1 MSLSPGRRLG
11 PYRVTSRIG
20 VGGMGEVYE
29 ATDTNLARKV
39 AIKVLPESMAAD
51 AERLARLDREAK
63 TLAALNH
70 SNIAAIYGLERFDG
84 QTALIMELVEGPT
97 LAERI
102 VDGPIPVDEAL
113 SIARQVAE
121 ALGAAHE
128 QGIIHRDLKPA
139 NLKVRPDGTVK
150 VLDFGLA
157 KVVTVEPG
165 AIGSAV
171 SHSPT
176 LTTPTQTRAGVVLG
190 TAAYM
195 SPEQARGKPVDRRTD
210 IWAFGVVFYEMLTGQ
225 RLFKGDEVGDVLAD
239 IIKDEPNLDRV
250 PARLQPL
257 IQHCLEKDPRKRLR
271 DIGDI
276 GLLLNAPRPAR
287 PRQTSWLWPAVSALL
302 LAAVVGLSFLY
313 ARRALPAR
321 EALRF
326 EVSTPGNTRAQMF
339 ALSPDGRHLAFITGN
354 PLQLWVR
361 PMDALESR
369 VLPGTEGASF
379 PFWSPDGQRLGF
391 FAQGKLKTI
400 GLAGGPPQSLCDAIS
415 GRGGSWSRDGTI
427 LFSASNLSPIL
438 RIASTGGSPV
448 PVTMVPAD
456 VNEGHRYPSFL
467 PDGRHFLF
475 NVGTTR
481 ADAAGVYVGS
491 LDGGEPVRLLPDV
504 TNALYAARPG
514 GRGLLVFRRDRTLTA
529 QRFDPDALETEGDM
543 FPVAEGVA
551 FGSANLNTFG
561 AFTVSDNGTL
571 AYQLGGTA
579 LRRELVWV
587 DRSGKHLDTATKPAE
602 IQNPYSVSPDGK
614 MLAMRIAPGSRSSGD
629 LWVQDLTRG
638 VSSRLTFRG
647 ALDGSPIWSPDGTRI
662 VFYRPAEGGYSYD
675 LFQKL
680 ANSSRNEESLFHN
693 GPSFLS
699 ATDWSTDGRFIVYT
713 ENATQTSLDLWILP
727 LSGER
732 KPSVY
737 LQTPFIEQDGQF
749 FPDAG
754 DGQRWMAYQS
764 NESGR
769 DQIYIQAVPA
779 SGAKHQISTEGGT
792 VPRWRR
798 DGRELFYITA
808 DQRLVA
814 VPISAGSGLQVGKP
828 QPLFANAGMNSFVPS
843 KSGDRFLI
851 NVPASGEQAVT
862 PPIIVVTD
870 WTPTIAR

>member
-1 MSLSPGRRLG
+1 MVLTPGTRLG
-11 PYRVTSRIG
+11 PYEVTAQIG
-20 VGGMGEVYE
+20 VGGMGEVYR
-29 ATDTNLARKV
+29 ATDTNLARQV
-39 AIKVLPESMAAD
+39 AIKVLPAAVAAD
-51 AERLARLDREAK
+51 AERLARFDREAR

-70 SNIAAIYGLERFDG
+70 PNIATIYGLEKSADT
-84 QTALIMELVEGPT
+84 TALVMELVEGPT
-97 LAERI
+97 LADRI
-102 VDGPIPVDEAL
+102 GRGPIPIDEAL
-113 SIARQVAE
+113 PIAKQIAE
-121 ALGAAHE
+121 ALDAAHE

-139 NLKVRPDGTVK
+139 NIKLRSNGTVK

-157 KVVTVEPG
+157 KVVTIEPG
-165 AIGSAV
+165 AIGSAL
-171 SHSPT
+171 SQSPT
-176 LTTPTQTRAGVVLG
+176 LTTPAQTRAGVVLG

-195 SPEQARGKPVDRRTD
+195 SPEQARGTPVDRRTD
-210 IWAFGVVFYEMLTGQ
+210 IWAFGVVLYEMLTGQ
-225 RLFKGDEVGDVLAD
+225 RLFKGDEVGAVLAD

-250 PARLQPL
+250 PAGIRPL
-257 IQHCLEKDPRKRLR
+257 LQHCLEKDPRKRLR

-276 GLLLNAPRPAR
+276 GLLLDAPPPTR
-287 PRQTSWLWPAVSALL
+287 PRQASWVWPAVSALL

-313 ARRALPAR
+313 ALRAPPAR
-321 EALRF
+321 EAMRL
-326 EVSTPGNTRAQMF
+326 EVSTPGNAPAQMF
-339 ALSPDGRHLAFITGN
+339 ALSPDGRHLAFITGS

-369 VLPGTEGASF
+369 VLPATEGASF

-391 FAQGKLKTI
+391 FAQGQLKTI
-400 GLAGGPPQSLCDAIS
+400 ALAGGPPQSLADAIT
-415 GRGGSWSRDGTI
+415 GRGGSWNRDGII
-427 LFSASNLSPIL
+427 LFAASNVSPIL
-438 RIASTGGSPV
+438 RIASNGGSPV
-448 PVTMVPAD
+448 PVTMVPAG

-491 LDGGEPVRLLPDV
+491 LDGGEPVRLLPDF

-514 GRGLLVFRRDRTLTA
+514 GSGLLVFRRDRTLTA
-529 QRFDPDALETEGDM
+529 QRFDPDALETQGDM

-551 FGSANLNTFG
+551 FGSALNTFG

-571 AYQLGGTA
+571 AYQIGGTT

-587 DRSGKHLDTATKPAE
+587 DRSGKRLETATKPAE

-614 MLAMRIAPGSRSSGD
+614 MLAMRIAPGLRSSGE
-629 LWVQDLTRG
+629 LWLQDLTRG
-638 VSSRLTFRG
+638 VLSRVTFPG
-647 ALDGSPIWSPDGTRI
+647 AFDSNPIWSPDGTRI
-662 VFYRPAEGGYSYD
+662 VFSRAAGGGYSYE

-680 ANSSRNEESLFHN
+680 ATGSENEESLFHS
-693 GPSFLS
+693 GPSSVS
-699 ATDWSTDGRFIVYT
+699 ATDWSTDGRFIAYT
-713 ENATQTSLDLWILP
+713 TQVTQTSFDLWILP
-727 LSGER
+727 LIGER
-732 KPSVY
+732 KPTVY
-737 LQTPFIEQDGQF
+737 LQTAFNERDGQF
-749 FPDAG
+749 LPDAR
-754 DGQRWMAYQS
+754 DGQQWMAFQS

-779 SGAKHQISTEGGT
+779 SGAKYQISTEGGT

-798 DGRELFYITA
+798 DGRELFYIS

-843 KSGDRFLI
+843 KNGERFLI

-870 WTPTIAR
+870 WTATIAR

>member
-1 MSLSPGRRLG
+1 M
-11 PYRVTSRIG
+11 
-20 VGGMGEVYE
+20 
-29 ATDTNLARKV
+29 
-39 AIKVLPESMAAD
+39 
-51 AERLARLDREAK
+51 
-63 TLAALNH
+63 
-70 SNIAAIYGLERFDG
+70 
-84 QTALIMELVEGPT
+84 TALVMELVEGDD
-97 LAERI
+97 LSQRI
-102 VDGPIPVDEAL
+102 AQGAIPLDEAL
-113 SIARQVAE
+113 PIAKQIAE
-121 ALGAAHE
+121 ALEAAHE

-139 NLKVRPDGTVK
+139 NVKIRPDGTVK

-157 KVVTVEPG
+157 KLAAAASSTS
-165 AIGSAV
+165 GSAV

-176 LTTPTQTRAGVVLG
+176 ITTPAQTRAGVVLG

-195 SPEQARGKPVDRRTD
+195 SPEQARGKPVDRRSD
-210 IWAFGVVFYEMLTGQ
+210 IWAFGVVLYEMLTGRQ
-225 RLFKGDEVGDVLAD
+225 LFKGDEVGDVLAD

-250 PARLQPL
+250 PAGIRPL
-257 IQHCLEKDPRKRLR
+257 LQHCLDKDPRKRLR

-276 GLLLNAPRPAR
+276 GLLLNAPLPTR
-287 PRQTSWLWPAVSALL
+287 PRQASWVWPAVSALL

-313 ARRALPAR
+313 ARRAPPAR
-321 EALRF
+321 EELRF
-326 EVSTPGNTRAQMF
+326 EVSTPGNTPAQMF
-339 ALSPDGRHLAFITGN
+339 ALSPNGRHLAFITGN

-400 GLAGGPPQSLCDAIS
+400 GLAGGPPQSLCDAIT

-427 LFSASNLSPIL
+427 LFSASNVSPIL

-448 PVTMVPAD
+448 PVTTVPAG

-475 NVGTTR
+475 NVGTSR
-481 ADAAGVYVGS
+481 ADAAGVYVSS
-491 LDGGEPVRLLPDV
+491 LDGGEPIRLLPDF

-543 FPVAEGVA
+543 FPVAEGVD
-551 FGSANLNTFG
+551 FGNAVLNTFG
-561 AFTVSDNGTL
+561 AFTVSDDGTL
-571 AYQLGGTA
+571 AYQTGGTT

-587 DRSGKHLDTATKPAE
+587 DRFGKRLDTATKPAE

-614 MLAMRIAPGSRSSGD
+614 MLAMRIAPGVRSSGE
-629 LWVQDLTRG
+629 LWLQDLTRG
-638 VSSRLTFRG
+638 VLSRLTFRG

-662 VFYRPAEGGYSYD
+662 VFYRPAPGGYSYD

-680 ANSSRNEESLFHN
+680 ANGSENEESLFHS
-693 GPSFLS
+693 GPSSVS
-699 ATDWSTDGRFIVYT
+699 ATDWTTDGRFIAYT
-713 ENATQTSLDLWILP
+713 AQATQTSFDLWILP
-727 LSGER
+727 LIGER
-732 KPSVY
+732 KPTVY
-737 LQTPFIEQDGQF
+737 LQTPFNERDGQF
-749 FPDAG
+749 LPDAG

-764 NESGR
+764 NESGQ

-779 SGAKHQISTEGGT
+779 SGAKYQISTEGGT

-798 DGRELFYITA
+798 DGRELFYISA

-870 WTPTIAR
+870 WTATIAR